1 MDLCTAN
8 TEACKKVAAC
18 PVVQQVVPIRDTV
31 AVPAAAQAISV
42 SH

>member
-8 TEACKKVAAC
+8 TEACKKVAVC
-18 PVVQQVVPIRDTV
+18 PVFQQVLPIRDTV
-31 AVPAAAQAISV
+31 VVPAAAQAITV